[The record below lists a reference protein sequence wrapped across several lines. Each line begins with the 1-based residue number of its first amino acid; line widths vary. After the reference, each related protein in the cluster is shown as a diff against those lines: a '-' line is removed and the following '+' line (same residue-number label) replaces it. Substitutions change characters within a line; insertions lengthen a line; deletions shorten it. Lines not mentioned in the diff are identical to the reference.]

1 MKISKIDKSILILG
15 CIAAV
20 VGLIISC
27 FSSFYNAPKRQTKNY
42 PLTTIVTGVNLKD
55 NTIYVTDKSGFV
67 WEFYGAEEWRIND
80 FCSLIMNDNGTEEI
94 FDDTIIEVRHGWR
107 S

>member
-27 FSSFYNAPKRQTKNY
+27 FSGFCNDSKKQTRDY
-42 PLTTIVTGVNLKD
+42 PLTTIVTGVDLKN

-67 WEFYGAEEWRIND
+67 WGFYGAEEWRIND